1 MQCSMVIIISRSLAS
16 QKMLEA
22 VIQVFGDT
30 DRSVLAVNIGTEAG
44 IQGWKGPCFH
54 QVLFPFIL

>member
-1 MQCSMVIIISRSLAS
+1 MVIIISRSLAS

-22 VIQVFGDT
+22 VILLGDT

-44 IQGWKGPCFH
+44 IQGWKGPCFD